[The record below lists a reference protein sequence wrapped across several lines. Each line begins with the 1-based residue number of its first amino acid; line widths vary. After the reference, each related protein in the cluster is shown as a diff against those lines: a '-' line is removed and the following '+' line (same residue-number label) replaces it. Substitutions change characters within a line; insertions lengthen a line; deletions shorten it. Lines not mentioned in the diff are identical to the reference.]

1 MKISFTFTLQSCLHR
16 MAIEIFE
23 PHKRERERDQHVVA
37 ARPSGRELVG
47 RTKSRET
54 KKNMER
60 M

>member
-1 MKISFTFTLQSCLHR
+1 